1 MVMGRVEVQND
12 LEPIQILENKMVDIV
27 IMIYLCL
34 QYRKYILWSYCV
46 FDVSAGQ
53 LLFTFRLLWFWS
65 DRSAENSQV
74 SLQLE
79 DTSTNGTG
87 VASAA
92 GEWLPLRKGET
103 HTLAFTRNQVIL
115 PFCNKG
121 TVEAVSQ
128 RHIFWQAFVTI
139 RLCQLIS
146 DLVARAKKGNS
157 SVIPI
162 SSYFCVIW
170 ILLFSQIA
178 LAIGV
183 SYSRGEYSQN
193 FWILGVCGGVSFD
206 VICVF

>member
-1 MVMGRVEVQND
+1 M
-12 LEPIQILENKMVDIV
+12 
-27 IMIYLCL
+27 
-34 QYRKYILWSYCV
+34 
-46 FDVSAGQ
+46 
-53 LLFTFRLLWFWS
+53 FTFRLLWFWS

-183 SYSRGEYSQN
+183 LTQ
-193 FWILGVCGGVSFD
+193 GVSIHRIFGFLE
-206 VICVF
+206 CVGGCHLMSFVCFRIRHLLFALPVMAFRN